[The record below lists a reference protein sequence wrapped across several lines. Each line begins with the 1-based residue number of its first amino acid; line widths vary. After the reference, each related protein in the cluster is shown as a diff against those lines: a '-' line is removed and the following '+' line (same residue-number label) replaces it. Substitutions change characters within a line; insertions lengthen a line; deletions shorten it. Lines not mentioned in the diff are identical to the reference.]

1 MSAHPSAPPNP
12 PLADRPAAGGRPS
25 TEEMTARLKKYL
37 QPIEYGTWR
46 DPPEAVAKV
55 KAG

>member
-12 PLADRPAAGGRPS
+12 PLADQPAVGGRPS

-46 DPPEAVAKV
+46 DPPEAAAKV